1 MWYSTLHSPNVIRE
15 KGMGVSMA
23 TGTKISAHP
32 LRHWENFFF
41 SLIRVAPAAYV
52 SYWARD

>member
-15 KGMGVSMA
+15 KGMSVSMA